1 MNGENQ
7 RSLHCGIVFVF
18 QMKKEVF
25 WIYRKMKVYYQYKPS
40 TLNMNGKQEVV
51 GKVTQ
56 GTKSY
61 KALFQTALGD
71 DAHYWLASHCIR
83 NGR

>member
-1 MNGENQ
+1 MWNRFCFPDEEGGVLDLQKDESILFMNTN
-7 RSLHCGIVFVF
+7 
-18 QMKKEVF
+18 
-25 WIYRKMKVYYQYKPS
+25 YQYKPS